1 MLNETIQTAEVIET
15 PEIQTQE
22 TQEIQVTPETSPS
35 LATQATDMVASHG
48 KNVALFGAGVLV
60 GIALDKAYTYW
71 KCRKAIAAA
80 AEKVIKE
87 EAAKEQSSNK

>member
-1 MLNETIQTAEVIET
+1 MLNNETIQTAEVIET
-15 PEIQTQE
+15 PEIQ

-80 AEKVIKE
+80 AEQVIKE
-87 EAAKEQSSNK
+87 EAAKEQSSK

>member
-1 MLNETIQTAEVIET
+1 MLNNETIIQTEAIET

-22 TQEIQVTPETSPS
+22 IQVTPDVETS
-35 LATQATDMVASHG
+35 LATQATDMVAAHG

-80 AEKVIKE
+80 AEKVIQ
-87 EAAKEQSSNK
+87 EQSSNK